1 MSEKLEDI
9 LNAARRLPIAQQ
21 RQLAEQLLQSSRQA
35 ELSARPGDA
44 RAGSIRRHF
53 GTWDSGDTRSADN
66 ERIDHDLALEY
77 GGANHGEE

>member
-1 MSEKLEDI
+1 MSENLEDI

-35 ELSARPGDA
+35 ELLARQGDA

-53 GTWDSGDTRSADN
+53 GTWDSGDARSADN

-77 GGANHGEE
+77 GGAGRGEE